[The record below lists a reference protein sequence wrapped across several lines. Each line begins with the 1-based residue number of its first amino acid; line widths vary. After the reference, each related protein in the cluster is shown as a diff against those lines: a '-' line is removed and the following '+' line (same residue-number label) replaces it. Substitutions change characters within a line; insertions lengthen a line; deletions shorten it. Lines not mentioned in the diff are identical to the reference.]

1 MLGWAYEVDKVENME
16 DKRFSKKKKYIGS
29 WGQKDEI
36 GKGGAKI
43 GSNLAVNTPFGP
55 LRGQNTH
62 RDDTPK
68 RQ

>member
-1 MLGWAYEVDKVENME
+1 MLVLAYEVDKVENME
-16 DKRFSKKKKYIGS
+16 DKRLPKKKYIGS

-36 GKGGAKI
+36 GKDKKI

-55 LRGQNTH
+55 LRDKIH
-62 RDDTPK
+62 RDDMPK